1 MITLDFSQDKVQ
13 SLDYETLLK
22 TVPEN
27 DYLGKPI
34 GGHYHYE
41 VIDSILDIIG
51 RYNVPARVEDMFAA
65 KNNDSKR
72 PGVSILP
79 EREERYGKGS
89 PESFILRRVYATIV
103 LGSEEDGI
111 RNAIAIS
118 YNQNGIQVGFG
129 PNVKICH
136 NQTILGSEQLIS
148 NYGYG
153 NVMKQVSGD
162 KPFWHDYV
170 EKWVSSLSVYQE
182 SFGNQIQDMQ
192 MQKVSREDF
201 QLLAGRLLYNRL
213 KLDGGDRK
221 YVEQA
226 PVSCAQLNSIVRD
239 YQESGGCRTKWD
251 IANLITAVLKPRT
264 ADMATMMVCNL
275 RAMNIINDWKV

>member
-1 MITLDFSQDKVQ
+1 MNTLDFSKDKVQ

-89 PESFILRRVYATIV
+89 PESFILRRVYTTIV
-103 LGSEEDGI
+103 LGSEKDGI

-136 NQTILGSEQLIS
+136 NQTILGSKQLIS

-162 KPFWHDYV
+162 RPFWHAFVKD
-170 EKWVSSLSVYQE
+170 WVSSLPAYQE
-182 SFGNQIQDMQ
+182 QFSKRIADMQ
-192 MQKVSREDF
+192 AQEVSTKDF
-201 QLLAGRLLYNRL
+201 VLLVGRLLYNRL
-213 KLDGGDRK
+213 KLDEGDRT
-221 YVEQA
+221 YVEKA

-239 YQESGGCRTKWD
+239 YQENGGCRTKWD

-275 RAMNIINDWKV
+275 RAMNIINEWEV

>member
-34 GGHYHYE
+34 GGHYHFE

-89 PESFILRRVYATIV
+89 PESYILRRVYATIV
-103 LGSEEDGI
+103 LGNEEDGI

-118 YNQNGIQVGFG
+118 YNQSGIQVGFG

-136 NQTILGSEQLIS
+136 NQTILGSKQLIS

-162 KPFWHDYV
+162 KPFWHDFV
-170 EKWVSSLSVYQE
+170 EEWVSSLPHYQE
-182 SFGNQIQDMQ
+182 HFGKRIADMQ
-192 MQKVSREDF
+192 AQEVSIKDF
-201 QLLAGRLLYNRL
+201 QRLAGRLLYNRL
-213 KLDGGDRK
+213 KLDGGDRTF
-221 YVEQA
+221 VELA

-239 YQESGGCRTKWD
+239 YQERGGCRTKWD